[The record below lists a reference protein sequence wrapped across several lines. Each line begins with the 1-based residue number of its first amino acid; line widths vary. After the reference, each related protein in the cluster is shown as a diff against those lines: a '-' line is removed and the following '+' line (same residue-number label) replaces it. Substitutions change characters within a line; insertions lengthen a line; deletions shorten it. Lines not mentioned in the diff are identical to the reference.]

1 LEGIVSSKT
10 ERDAG
15 FRPIVNEVGEG
26 ILAMGLPK
34 WEYETYEQD
43 DIVLRNQSILQYLP
57 FVKNV
62 VHRIAVHLPPTV
74 DVDDLINA
82 GVIGLMN
89 AMENYDDRR
98 DNKFSTYAVF
108 RIKGAVL
115 TELRSRDYLSRSCR
129 SKIRELMTANETLE
143 QKLGREATDEEIAE
157 EMNLGLDEFY
167 KIRAMSNM
175 SFVSFEE
182 IGLSSKEEKTSL
194 MTYLIDGSG
203 EDPSNLTGLKELKG
217 CIADAIEEL
226 PEKEKLVISLY
237 YWDELT
243 MKEIGAALEITESR
257 VSQVHSQAIIHLR
270 KKLGKMGFGNAELA

>member
-1 LEGIVSSKT
+1 
-10 ERDAG
+10 
-15 FRPIVNEVGEG
+15 
-26 ILAMGLPK
+26 MGLPS
-34 WEYETYEQD
+34 WECETYEQD
-43 DIVLRNQSILQYLP
+43 DVLLRNQSIVKYLP

-74 DVDDLINA
+74 EVDDLINA

-89 AMENYDDRR
+89 AMENYDHRR

-115 TELRSRDYLSRSCR
+115 SELRARDFLSRSTR
-129 SKIRELMTANETLE
+129 SKIRELMTANEVLE
-143 QKLGREATDEEIAE
+143 QRLGREPTDQEIAD
-157 EMNLGLDEFY
+157 EMKLDLDEFY
-167 KIRAMSNM
+167 KIRAMSNL

-182 IGLSSKEEKTSL
+182 MGLSTNEEKTSL
-194 MTYLIDGSG
+194 MSFLIDGSG
-203 EDPSNLTGLKELKG
+203 EDPSKLTGLKELKA

-257 VSQVHSQAIIHLR
+257 VSQIHSQAIIHLR
-270 KKLGKMGFGNAELA
+270 KKLGKMGFGGDKST

>member
-1 LEGIVSSKT
+1 
-10 ERDAG
+10 
-15 FRPIVNEVGEG
+15 
-26 ILAMGLPK
+26 MGLPN
-34 WEYETYEQD
+34 WECETYEQD
-43 DIVLRNQSILQYLP
+43 DVLLRNQSILKYLP

-62 VHRIAVHLPPTV
+62 VHRIAVHLPPSV
-74 DVDDLINA
+74 EVDDLINA

-89 AMENYDDRR
+89 AMENYDHRR

-115 TELRSRDYLSRSCR
+115 SELRARDFLSRSTR
-129 SKIRELMTANETLE
+129 SKIRELMTANEVLE
-143 QKLGREATDEEIAE
+143 QRLGREPTDQEIAD
-157 EMNLGLDEFY
+157 EMKLDLDEFY
-167 KIRAMSNM
+167 KIRAMSNL

-182 IGLSSKEEKTSL
+182 MGLSTNEEKTSL
-194 MTYLIDGSG
+194 MSFLIDGSG
-203 EDPSNLTGLKELKG
+203 EDPSKLTGLKELKA

-257 VSQVHSQAIIHLR
+257 VSQIHSQAIIHLR
-270 KKLGKMGFGNAELA
+270 KKLGKMGFGGAKST

>member
-1 LEGIVSSKT
+1 
-10 ERDAG
+10 
-15 FRPIVNEVGEG
+15 
-26 ILAMGLPK
+26 MGLPN
-34 WEYETYEQD
+34 WECETYEQD
-43 DIVLRNQSILQYLP
+43 DVLLRNQSILKYLP

-74 DVDDLINA
+74 EVDDLINA

-89 AMENYDDRR
+89 AMENYDHRR

-115 TELRSRDYLSRSCR
+115 SELRARDFLSRSTR
-129 SKIRELMTANETLE
+129 SKIRELMTANEVLE
-143 QKLGREATDEEIAE
+143 QRLGREPTDQEISD
-157 EMNLGLDEFY
+157 EMKLDLDEFY
-167 KIRAMSNM
+167 KIRAMSNL

-182 IGLSSKEEKTSL
+182 MGFSANEEKTSL
-194 MTYLIDGSG
+194 MSFLIDGSA
-203 EDPSNLTGLKELKG
+203 EDPSKLTGLKELKA

-257 VSQVHSQAIIHLR
+257 VSQIHSQAIIHLR
-270 KKLGKMGFGNAELA
+270 KKLGKMGFGGAKST

>member
-1 LEGIVSSKT
+1 
-10 ERDAG
+10 
-15 FRPIVNEVGEG
+15 
-26 ILAMGLPK
+26 MGLPK
-34 WEYETYEQD
+34 WEHETYEQD
-43 DIVLRNQSILQYLP
+43 DVVLRNQSIVQYLP

-129 SKIRELMTANETLE
+129 SKIRELTSAYEALE
-143 QKLGREATDEEIAE
+143 QRLGREATDEEIAE
-157 EMNLGLDEFY
+157 
-167 KIRAMSNM
+167 AMSNM

-182 IGLSSKEEKTSL
+182 IGLASKEEKTSL
-194 MTYLIDGSG
+194 MEYLVDGSG
-203 EDPSNLTGLKELKG
+203 QDPSHVTGLKELKG
-217 CIADAIEEL
+217 CIAGAIEEL

-257 VSQVHSQAIIHLR
+257 VCQIHSQAIIHLR
-270 KKLGKMGFGNAELA
+270 KKLEKMGFGNAELT

>member
-1 LEGIVSSKT
+1 
-10 ERDAG
+10 
-15 FRPIVNEVGEG
+15 
-26 ILAMGLPK
+26 MGLPN
-34 WEYETYEQD
+34 WECETYEQD
-43 DIVLRNQSILQYLP
+43 NVLLNDQSILKYLP

-74 DVDDLINA
+74 EVDDLINA

-89 AMENYDDRR
+89 AMENYDHRR

-108 RIKGAVL
+108 RIRGAVL
-115 TELRSRDYLSRSCR
+115 SELRARDYLSRSSR
-129 SKIRELMTANETLE
+129 SKIRELMTANEALE
-143 QKLGREATDEEIAE
+143 QRLGREPTDQEIAE
-157 EMNLGLDEFY
+157 EMKLDLDGFY

-182 IGLSSKEEKTSL
+182 MGLSMNEEKASL
-194 MTYLIDGSG
+194 MSFLIDGSG
-203 EDPSNLTGLKELKG
+203 KDPSKLTGLKELKR

-243 MKEIGAALEITESR
+243 MKEIGATLEITESR
-257 VSQVHSQAIIHLR
+257 VSQIHSQAILHLR
-270 KKLGKMGFGNAELA
+270 KKLGKMGFGGAKST